1 MNILAKQN
9 TNGEQEKDLS
19 EISEGQ
25 LSLQDL
31 NVVFHSARGEE
42 VHAVKDFSLET
53 EPGEFVCLVGPS
65 GCGKST
71 VLHVIGGFVPATSG
85 EVTVDG
91 ELITKPGPDR
101 GVVFQQ
107 YALFPWLTVKG
118 NVEFGL
124 KEQGVEKNTASKIV
138 KDNINQVGLTGFEE
152 KYPHELSGG
161 MQQRVAIARILA
173 SNPTV
178 MLMDEPFG
186 ALDAQM
192 RGMMQEL
199 LLKVWEQHRTTVFF
213 ITHDLDEAL
222 YLADTIYIMTA
233 RPGMVKEIIRN
244 PLPRPRTAEVLSSET
259 YSETRLKL
267 IDSIHDEIIAAL
279 ADQFSSE

>member
-1 MNILAKQN
+1 M
-9 TNGEQEKDLS
+9 
-19 EISEGQ
+19 
-25 LSLQDL
+25 
-31 NVVFHSARGEE
+31 
-42 VHAVKDFSLET
+42 
-53 EPGEFVCLVGPS
+53 
-65 GCGKST
+65 
-71 VLHVIGGFVPATSG
+71 
-85 EVTVDG
+85 
-91 ELITKPGPDR
+91 
-101 GVVFQQ
+101 
-107 YALFPWLTVKG
+107 
-118 NVEFGL
+118 L
-124 KEQGVEKNTASKIV
+124 KKNTASKIV

>member
-124 KEQGVEKNTASKIV
+124 KEQGVEK
-138 KDNINQVGLTGFEE
+138 
-152 KYPHELSGG
+152 KY
-161 MQQRVAIARILA
+161 R
-173 SNPTV
+173 
-178 MLMDEPFG
+178 
-186 ALDAQM
+186 
-192 RGMMQEL
+192 
-199 LLKVWEQHRTTVFF
+199 K
-213 ITHDLDEAL
+213 
-222 YLADTIYIMTA
+222 
-233 RPGMVKEIIRN
+233 
-244 PLPRPRTAEVLSSET
+244 
-259 YSETRLKL
+259 
-267 IDSIHDEIIAAL
+267 
-279 ADQFSSE
+279 